1 MSKSTKWIVAALAL
15 SLAINVFVIGFAIG
29 KRVVGPR
36 VNQTE
41 GGPRPGDISSGGLNV
56 RALGQY
62 LSEQEKRA
70 ARRLL
75 AENRDFL
82 RENGRK
88 LRQNEQQIREL
99 LMAEEVDIETLSAR
113 IAEHEVLMRDT
124 HLTMRRVILEFVATL
139 DADTRRAVAADLF
152 RRSPRHGP
160 GGQKRRLRNRP
171 PPPDAF

>member
-15 SLAINVFVIGFAIG
+15 SLAVNLFVIGFAIG

-36 VNQTE
+36 VNQME

-56 RALGQY
+56 RALGRY
-62 LSEQEKRA
+62 LSEEEKRA
-70 ARRLL
+70 AGRLL

-82 RENGRK
+82 RQNGRK
-88 LRQNEQQIREL
+88 LRQNEKQIREL
-99 LMAEEVDIETLSAR
+99 LMAEEVDIETLSVR

-139 DADTRRAVAADLF
+139 DADTRRAVASDLF
-152 RRSPRHGP
+152 RRPRRGPDGPPRWRHG
-160 GGQKRRLRNRP
+160 RP

>member
-15 SLAINVFVIGFAIG
+15 SLAVNVFSIGFAIG

-36 VNQTE
+36 VNQME

-62 LSEQEKRA
+62 LSEEEKRA
-70 ARRLL
+70 AGRLL
-75 AENRDFL
+75 ADNRDFL
-82 RENGRK
+82 RQNGRK
-88 LRQNEQQIREL
+88 LRQNEKQIREL
-99 LMAEEVDIETLSAR
+99 LMAEEVDMETLSAR

-152 RRSPRHGP
+152 RRSHRGPDGPPR
-160 GGQKRRLRNRP
+160 RRHNRP